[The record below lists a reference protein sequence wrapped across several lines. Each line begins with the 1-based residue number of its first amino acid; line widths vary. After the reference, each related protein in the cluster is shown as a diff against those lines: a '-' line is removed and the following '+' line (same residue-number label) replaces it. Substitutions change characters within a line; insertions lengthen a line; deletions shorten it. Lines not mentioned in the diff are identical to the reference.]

1 MSQENVE
8 IVRRGLEQFNRQFT
22 STEELDLGVLAP
34 DVVFDNSNAVF
45 DPAIYR
51 GHDGIREFM
60 SVQRGMWNLQQ
71 VEAHEFIPV
80 DEDRVIVPIQ
90 FVSVGRDGI
99 EIAAHVVFLMTVRDG
114 KTSHV
119 KTFQSKA
126 DALEAVG
133 LSEKSTGGGSA

>member
-1 MSQENVE
+1 ME
-8 IVRRGLEQFNRQFT
+8 IVRRGIEQFNRQFT
-22 STEELDLGVLAP
+22 STEELDLDVLAP

-60 SVQRGMWNLQQ
+60 AVQRGMWNLQQ
-71 VEAHEFIPV
+71 AEAQEFIPV
-80 DEDRVIVPIQ
+80 DEDRVLVSVH
-90 FVSVGRDGI
+90 FVSVGRDGV
-99 EIAAHVVFLMTVRDG
+99 EIPAHAAFLMTVRDE

-119 KTFQSKA
+119 KAFQSKA
-126 DALEAVG
+126 EALEAVG

>member
-8 IVRRGLEQFNRQFT
+8 IVRRGIEQFNRQFT

-71 VEAHEFIPV
+71 AEAQEFIPV
-80 DEDRVIVPIQ
+80 DEDRVIVAIQ
-90 FVSVGRDGI
+90 FVSIGRNGV
-99 EIAAHVVFLMTVRDG
+99 EIAAHVAFLMTVRDG
-114 KTSHV
+114 KTSQV
-119 KTFQSKA
+119 KAFQSKA
-126 DALEAVG
+126 DALAAVG
-133 LSEKSTGGGSA
+133 LSDPNSTGGGK